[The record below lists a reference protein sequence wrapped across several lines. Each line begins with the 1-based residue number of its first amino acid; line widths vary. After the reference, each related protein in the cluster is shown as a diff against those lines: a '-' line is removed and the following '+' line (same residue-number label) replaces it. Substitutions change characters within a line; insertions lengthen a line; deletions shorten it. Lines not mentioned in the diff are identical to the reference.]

1 MVIINMNGFEYEIF
15 RRSIRTK
22 WNWVFVGDK
31 LSGADVILSF
41 PIYENVFDNLEGT
54 KRNMG
59 DKVNKKMFPIYLIG
73 VE

>member
-1 MVIINMNGFEYEIF
+1 MKYLEDRLEQNGTGF
-15 RRSIRTK
+15 
-22 WNWVFVGDK
+22 FVGDK

-54 KRNMG
+54 KEILG
-59 DKVNKKMFPIYLIG
+59 DKVNIKKCSPIYLIG